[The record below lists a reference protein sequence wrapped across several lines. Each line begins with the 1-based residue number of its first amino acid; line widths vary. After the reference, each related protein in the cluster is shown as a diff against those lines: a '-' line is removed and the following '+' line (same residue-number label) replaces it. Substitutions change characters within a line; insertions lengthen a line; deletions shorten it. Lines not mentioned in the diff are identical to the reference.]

1 MIKGGER
8 LYTCLGMSHILFH
21 LVGRTKEQV
30 LNVSTKLVS
39 VDETK
44 ERLSKYAYKQNLC
57 FIVGCICF
65 LKALFMC

>member
-1 MIKGGER
+1 
-8 LYTCLGMSHILFH
+8 MSYILFH

-39 VDETK
+39 VDEIK
-44 ERLSKYAYKQNLC
+44 ERISKYAHKQKLC
-57 FIVGCICF
+57 LIVGCLCF